1 MLRPLYLIYL
11 SANAHVVNQKQSRL
25 EPIVLVIL
33 RDDFTDHL
41 DVVEERRLLVLF
53 VSVLLLQASEHLNIL
68 GTSVSKTISIAEP
81 ILAERSF
88 QTLRQL
94 LLENILIE
102 KFEGELEQ
110 LFPWEESELAR
121 PLPLL
126 LTVLAILLH

>member
-1 MLRPLYLIYL
+1 MIYL

-33 RDDFTDHL
+33 RDDSTDRL
-41 DVVEERRLLVLF
+41 DVVEERRLHVLF

-68 GTSVSKTISIAEP
+68 GTPLTKTISIAEP

-94 LLENILIE
+94 LLENIIIE
-102 KFEGELEQ
+102 KFECELEQ

-126 LTVLAILLH
+126 LTVLAILFH

>member
-53 VSVLLLQASEHLNIL
+53 VSVLLLQGSEHLNII